1 MTRKLKRS
9 LAALLPL
16 IALSAC
22 NEPMITDSDVIRYA
36 SEPAYTYDQGGR
48 IFPTSCLTGRSSTY
62 SGTPSSCQRGA
73 GRRGRDLSSGRQA
86 ADPYRV
92 VGRRSRP
99 TLGRDR
105 AGRADGPLWRLTD
118 CLPARLPLNARRP
131 DDDRP
136 GVRFSVR
143 GDCGVSWSAP

>member
-62 SGTPSSCQRGA
+62 SGTPSSCQRDVVFARQVANADDLVAPRRPAPPTA
-73 GRRGRDLSSGRQA
+73 GPVGRAGDTYLQGGRPLILTGSSGGVRAQPSVVTA
-86 ADPYRV
+86 PGVPMDPY
-92 VGRRSRP
+92 G
-99 TLGRDR
+99 G
-105 AGRADGPLWRLTD
+105 
-118 CLPARLPLNARRP
+118 
-131 DDDRP
+131 
-136 GVRFSVR
+136 
-143 GDCGVSWSAP
+143 